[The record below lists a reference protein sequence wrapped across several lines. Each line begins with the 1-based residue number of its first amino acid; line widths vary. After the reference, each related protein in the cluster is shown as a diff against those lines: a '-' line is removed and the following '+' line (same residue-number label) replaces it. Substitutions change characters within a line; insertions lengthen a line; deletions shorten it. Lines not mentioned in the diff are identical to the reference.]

1 MDNNFLERIKNIKKS
16 ILGEKTSS
24 LDEFE
29 VEEVIEYIDEDDF
42 NSMSNTQ
49 TTNLQKAYT
58 NDDSDISKF
67 EIKAT
72 NTNVQV
78 KEEVFEQKPRTVIK
92 RDEVKFRK
100 KIVSGGGHHA
110 FLIKEDLTVWAIG
123 SNAYG
128 QLGLGHT
135 GEVSEFTQVPLYNV
149 VDIVAGDAFTFAIT
163 KENKVYA
170 CGNNENGQL
179 GLGDKNDR
187 NYFVEVANLPY
198 ASGIKEIDCGDSHTV
213 ITTLDGKLFVCG
225 NNGDGQL
232 GLGDNEDR
240 LFFVAAPITNIDKVR
255 CGYYHTV
262 ISTKDGEVYACGNNE
277 YGQLGILSKEDKNLF
292 TLVPIRNIKEIECGL
307 YHTFFINQKDE
318 LWGCGNN
325 GSGQLGLGEIDETI
339 TLRKVNIDNVKRVV
353 SKNASHTFILN
364 DKEEIFIC
372 GFNNYGQLGEGTKID
387 RKIPMSFGTGLTDIT
402 VGFNYTL
409 VVDKDNN
416 VYQTGKKL
424 GPSNSKIEL
433 SFTKC
438 NVSI

>member
-1 MDNNFLERIKNIKKS
+1 MDNTFLDKIKSIKKT
-16 ILGEKTSS
+16 ILGERTNS

-29 VEEVIEYIDEDDF
+29 VVEEIEYIDEEDF
-42 NSMSNTQ
+42 NTMNTQ
-49 TTNLQKAYT
+49 GSLAAYA
-58 NDDSDISKF
+58 NEEESNISRF
-67 EIKAT
+67 EIKKSNVDTKEQVT
-72 NTNVQV
+72 NIKPRVTTK
-78 KEEVFEQKPRTVIK
+78 KEETKS
-92 RDEVKFRK
+92 RK

-110 FLIKEDLTVWAIG
+110 FIIKEDLTLWAIG

-149 VDIVAGDAFTFAIT
+149 VDVIAGDAFTFAIT

-170 CGNNENGQL
+170 CGNNEDGQL
-179 GLGDKNDR
+179 GLGDKIDR
-187 NYFVEVANLPY
+187 NYFVEVVNLPY
-198 ASGIKEIDCGDSHTV
+198 ASGIKEVDCGDSHTV
-213 ITTLDGKLFVCG
+213 ITTMDGKLFVCG
-225 NNGDGQL
+225 NNKQGQL
-232 GLGDNEDR
+232 GLGDYEDR

-255 CGYYHTV
+255 CGQYHTV
-262 ISTKDGEVYACGNNE
+262 ISTNEGEVYACGNNE
-277 YGQLGILSKEDKNLF
+277 YGQLGILSKENKNLF
-292 TLVPIRNIKEIECGL
+292 TLVPIRNIKAIECGL
-307 YHTFFINQKDE
+307 YHTFFINNKNE

-325 GSGQLGLGEIDETI
+325 GSGQLGLGELEETI
-339 TLRKVNIDNVKRVV
+339 TLTKVNIENVQRVV
-353 SKNASHTFILN
+353 SKNSSHTFILN

-372 GFNNYGQLGEGTKID
+372 GFNAYGQLGEGTKLD
-387 RKIPMSFGTGLTDIT
+387 RKIPMSFGAGLTDIT

-438 NVSI
+438 NISI